1 MSGSATWYCVT
12 GVSRCHHAKS
22 GGLYAAAGSELRIGD
37 WRGRRVQ
44 VCSGG
49 ECVTV
54 QLIDWC
60 ACKGERVI
68 DLYGDAFRRLAP
80 LGTGVIKVKV
90 SW

>member
-1 MSGSATWYCVT
+1 
-12 GVSRCHHAKS
+12 
-22 GGLYAAAGSELRIGD
+22 
-37 WRGRRVQ
+37 
-44 VCSGG
+44 
-49 ECVTV
+49 VTV